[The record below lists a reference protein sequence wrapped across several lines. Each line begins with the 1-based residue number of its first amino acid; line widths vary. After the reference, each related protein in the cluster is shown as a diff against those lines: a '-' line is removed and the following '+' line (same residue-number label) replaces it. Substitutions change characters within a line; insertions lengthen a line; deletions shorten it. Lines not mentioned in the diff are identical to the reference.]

1 MFSSKRFIVSGLIF
15 KSFVHFEFVFVY
27 GVRKCSTLVLLHV
40 AIPVVFPVSL
50 IEEAIFAPLYI
61 ITSLSKIRYP

>member
-1 MFSSKRFIVSGLIF
+1 MFSFKRFILSGLIF

-40 AIPVVFPVSL
+40 LVQFSQCHLLKRLFSIVYSYL
-50 IEEAIFAPLYI
+50 LCQ
-61 ITSLSKIRYP
+61 R